1 MDHFLCLL
9 RAPQVEA
16 DGSSL
21 WVQRVKTVLRKVEA
35 PATGSLPRLA
45 RLNEND
51 AQPPHSGN
59 IHPMK
64 RIVILGTGGTISGQ
78 ARASGDNVD
87 YVAGQIAV
95 ADLLAEIPA
104 LKCFVLD
111 TEQVAQIDSKDM
123 SFAIW
128 RDLAL
133 RVARHLARDDVAGI
147 VITHGTDTLE
157 ETAYF
162 LHRVLA
168 PAKPVVLTA
177 AMRPAGALAADGP
190 QNLLDSVRLAARP
203 EARGVVACIAGTV
216 HAGQNVRKAHPY
228 RLDAFDSGDA
238 GPLGYMEEGRL
249 RQLRDWPQGD
259 ALGLECVQREIWP
272 RVDIVMS
279 YAGADGTLVD
289 ALLALGARGIVA
301 AGTGNGTLTEPLE
314 AALLRAQESGVS
326 VRRASRIGC
335 GRVIDDATPA
345 LPGTGELTPVQARIE
360 LLLQL
365 R

>member
-1 MDHFLCLL
+1 VASL
-9 RAPQVEA
+9 RDFKSRPGNVHHCAGALQPGA
-16 DGSSL
+16 
-21 WVQRVKTVLRKVEA
+21 
-35 PATGSLPRLA
+35 GSLPPA
-45 RLNEND
+45 PGLNEND
-51 AQPPHSGN
+51 VQPPHSGN

-64 RIVILGTGGTISGQ
+64 RIVILGTGGTIAGQ
-78 ARASGDNVD
+78 AQTSGDSVS

-95 ADLLAEIPA
+95 ADLLAAIPS
-104 LKCFVLD
+104 LKGFALD

-128 RDLAL
+128 RDLAH
-133 RVARHLARDDVAGI
+133 RVAHHLLRDDVAGI

-168 PAKPVVLTA
+168 PNKPVVLTA

-190 QNLLDSVRLAARP
+190 QNLLDSVRLAAWP
-203 EARGVVACIAGTV
+203 GSRGVVACMAGAV
-216 HAGQNVRKAHPY
+216 PAGHDVRKAHPY
-228 RLDAFDSGDA
+228 RQDAFDSGDA

-259 ALGLECVQREIWP
+259 ALGLACVQREFWP
-272 RVDIVMS
+272 RVDIVMNH
-279 YAGADGTLVD
+279 AGADGTLVD
-289 ALLALGARGIVA
+289 ALVALGARGIVA
-301 AGTGNGTLTEPLE
+301 AGTGNGTLATPLE
-314 AALLRAQESGVS
+314 TALLRAQESGVA
-326 VRRASRIGC
+326 VLRASRIGC
-335 GRVIDDATPA
+335 GRIIDGAAPA
-345 LPGTGELTPVQARIE
+345 LPGAGELTPVQARIE